1 MVNLK
6 YKFVFKFFFL
16 RLDKHADQDMFKFS
30 FQIDQIMQF
39 HDSTIDNADICVF
52 HDYT

>member
-1 MVNLK
+1 MVSKFHRILMVNLK

-30 FQIDQIMQF
+30 FQID
-39 HDSTIDNADICVF
+39 
-52 HDYT
+52 